1 MSWKQRQREKGWKDV
16 LVWLCPEA
24 LEALWEMQEQTDK
37 RRRELINNAILAYA
51 GKESRQEA
59 SQTLEERL
67 KEIEARL
74 ARLENPQDPA
84 FEAIKAKKEEGKS
97 YKQIAGELNQEGIP
111 LPKTSKSSEWT
122 ESIVKKFFSK
132 RK

>member
-1 MSWKQRQREKGWKDV
+1 MSWKQKQREKGWKDV

-24 LEALWEMQEQTDK
+24 IEALQGMENETGK

-51 GKESRQEA
+51 GKESSQDA
-59 SQTLEERL
+59 SQKLEERL

-97 YKQIAGELNQEGIP
+97 YKEIISLQKGI
-111 LPKTSKSSEWT
+111 
-122 ESIVKKFFSK
+122 
-132 RK
+132 